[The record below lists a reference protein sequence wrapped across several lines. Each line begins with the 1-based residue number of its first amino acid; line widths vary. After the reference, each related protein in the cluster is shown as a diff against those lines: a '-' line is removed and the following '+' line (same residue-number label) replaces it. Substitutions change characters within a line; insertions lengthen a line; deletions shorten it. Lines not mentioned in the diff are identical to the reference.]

1 MKVGD
6 LVEIEKWCKNKGRR
20 GIVTEVP
27 EYLTCVKLVYLDTVS
42 TNRVQRVP
50 GRYGAVYEVRS
61 SFKSIKIL

>member
-27 EYLTCVKLVYLDTVS
+27 QYLDTVKIVYLDTGEIS
-42 TNRVQRVP
+42 NP
-50 GRYGAVYEVRS
+50 MICNLILLS
-61 SFKSIKIL
+61 SVDNSLI